1 MAHFYNNIASNI
13 QKQITILST
22 KIDAIESKT
31 LLMTANIN
39 TVPTNNKSDEKVDM
53 IKSEVLIIKTDLQ
66 KHMSSIKDE
75 IAKERSIL
83 ESAIMIKVENLL
95 KTHKERT
102 NATIE
107 ALNANIMK
115 QVNDIVQQIKVEQQ
129 VPIVSVAPMPL
140 PLPLPLPLPMPIPI
154 ETKNL
159 ETIDI
164 NDVTKE
170 SFATDTDTQDIEI
183 SINKKKTILR
193 RKP

>member
-129 VPIVSVAPMPL
+129 VPIVSVAPL
-140 PLPLPLPLPMPIPI
+140 PLPLPMPMPIPI

>member
-1 MAHFYNNIASNI
+1 M
-13 QKQITILST
+13 
-22 KIDAIESKT
+22 
-31 LLMTANIN
+31 LLTANTN
-39 TVPTNNKSDEKVDM
+39 TAPTNNKADEKVDM

-83 ESAIMIKVENLL
+83 ESAIMIKVDNLL

-102 NATIE
+102 NAIIE

-129 VPIVSVAPMPL
+129 VVPVSVPVSVPL
-140 PLPLPLPLPMPIPI
+140 PLPLPLPVANANANANPI

-164 NDVTKE
+164 NDVTKDA
-170 SFATDTDTQDIEI
+170 FATDTDAQDIEI
-183 SINKKKTILR
+183 NINKKKTILR